1 MSTAEDDPTSAMAL
15 SRCRKKNA
23 RILRLERFQAT
34 ATAVRRV
41 SIADARKMLAGSR
54 VHYLIDLG
62 DDDAS
67 LESGRF
73 DDGGGVLRVRT
84 HVQIA
89 LTVGVTG
96 HGQRNMGREVD
107 EVLISP

>member
-1 MSTAEDDPTSAMAL
+1 MT
-15 SRCRKKNA
+15 
-23 RILRLERFQAT
+23 
-34 ATAVRRV
+34 V
-41 SIADARKMLAGSR
+41 SYEIHPVAWNVYPWQL